1 MIAEVDCT
9 VEKKICQE
17 HGVKGYPTIKYS
29 TGLSWE
35 KYTGGRDYN
44 SLETFVNEELTD
56 GCLDDESL
64 CSEEELEQLE
74 KVRGMTPK
82 EIKNRLADIGYEKE
96 GADRMYQASVEKLQ
110 KDYQTLSMVKD
121 EGMKILKTEE
131 AFLKHV
137 SSEKTEL

>member
-1 MIAEVDCT
+1 
-9 VEKKICQE
+9 
-17 HGVKGYPTIKYS
+17 
-29 TGLSWE
+29 LSLGE
-35 KYTGGRDYN
+35 YTKGRDYN
-44 SLETFVNEELTD
+44 SLLSFVEDELSD

-64 CSEEELEQLE
+64 CSEEELDQLE
-74 KVRGMTPK
+74 KVRSMSPK

-96 GADRMYQASVEKLQ
+96 GAERMYQASVEKLQ